1 MDRTR
6 WELTEEPHFYGP
18 HFADLVAR
26 GADVDGEARFVDAV
40 AARGSRILDAGSGM
54 GRVGSALQ
62 ARGHTVVGVDL
73 DADEIERSRQIF
85 PDLPVVQA
93 RLDRLEAADLAE
105 HGADFDLIVSVGNV
119 MVFLAENTE
128 REVLSHLHALARPG
142 GRLVV
147 GFAVRNGP
155 PSARDYPAEEFAADA
170 EASGWTL
177 EHRFATFELD
187 SWTEESEFLVA
198 VLRA

>member
-1 MDRTR
+1 VQRTR
-6 WELTEEPHFYGP
+6 WEQTEQPHLYGP
-18 HFADLVAR
+18 YFADLVAR
-26 GADVDGEARFVDAV
+26 GADIDGEARFVDAV

-73 DADEIERSRQIF
+73 DATEIERSRELF
-85 PDLPVVQA
+85 PKLPVVQA
-93 RLDRLEAADLAE
+93 RLDRLSADDLVE
-105 HGADFDLIVSVGNV
+105 HGADFDLVVCVGNV
-119 MVFLAENTE
+119 MVFLADGTE
-128 REVLSHLHALARPG
+128 REVLSRLHALARPS

-155 PSARDYPAEEFAADA
+155 PAARDYPVEEFTADA
-170 EASGWTL
+170 QAAGWTL

-187 SWTEESEFLVA
+187 PWTEDAEFLVA

>member
-18 HFADLVAR
+18 YFADLVAR
-26 GADVDGEARFVDAV
+26 GADIDGEARFVDAV
-40 AARGSRILDAGSGM
+40 AARGSKILDAGSGM

-73 DADEIERSRQIF
+73 DPEEIERSRQIF

-93 RLDRLEAADLAE
+93 RLDRLSADDLAE

-119 MVFLAENTE
+119 LVFLAENTE
-128 REVLSHLHALARPG
+128 REVLSRLHALARPG

-170 EASGWTL
+170 EASGWTF

-187 SWTEESEFLVA
+187 PWTDDAEFLVG
-198 VLRA
+198 VLRK

>member
-1 MDRTR
+1 MERTR
-6 WELTEEPHFYGP
+6 WEQTEEPHFYGP
-18 HFADLVAR
+18 YFADLVAR
-26 GADVDGEARFVDAV
+26 GADIDGEARFVDAV
-40 AARGSRILDAGSGM
+40 AGRGSKILDAGSGM
-54 GRVGSALQ
+54 GRVGAALQ

-73 DADEIERSRQIF
+73 DADELERSREIF
-85 PDLPVVQA
+85 PELPVVQA
-93 RLDRLEAADLAE
+93 RLDRLSPADLTE

-119 MVFLAENTE
+119 MVFLADGTE
-128 REVLSHLHALARPG
+128 REVLTRLHALARPG

-155 PSARDYPAEEFAADA
+155 PSARDYPAEEFVADA
-170 EASGWTL
+170 EASGWSV

-187 SWTEESEFLVA
+187 PWSEDADFLVA

>member
-26 GADVDGEARFVDAV
+26 GADVDGEARFVDAL

-62 ARGHTVVGVDL
+62 ARGHTVVGVDS
-73 DADEIERSRQIF
+73 DPDELERSRQIF
-85 PDLPVVQA
+85 PNLPVVLA

-105 HGADFDLIVSVGNV
+105 HGAEFDLIVSVGNV
-119 MVFLAENTE
+119 MVFLAENSE
-128 REVLSHLHALARPG
+128 REVLSRLHALARPG
-142 GRLVV
+142 GRLVA

-155 PSARDYPAEEFAADA
+155 PVARDYPAEEFAADA

-187 SWTEESEFLVA
+187 PWTVESDFLVA

>member
-6 WELTEEPHFYGP
+6 WELAEGSHLYGP

-40 AARGSRILDAGSGM
+40 GARGSKILDAGSGM

-73 DADEIERSRQIF
+73 DPDEIERSRQIF

-93 RLDRLEAADLAE
+93 RLDRLEVADLGE

-119 MVFLAENTE
+119 MVFLAEDTE
-128 REVLSHLHALARPG
+128 REVLTRLHALARPG

-155 PSARDYPAEEFAADA
+155 PSARNYPAEEFAADA

-187 SWTEESEFLVA
+187 PWTEESEFVVA
-198 VLRA
+198 VLRS

>member
-1 MDRTR
+1 MEPTR
-6 WELTEEPHFYGP
+6 WEQTEEPHLYGP
-18 HFADLVAR
+18 YFADLIAN
-26 GADVDGEARFVDAV
+26 GADVDGEARLVDAL
-40 AARGSRILDAGSGM
+40 ATRGSRILDAGSGM
-54 GRVGSALQ
+54 GRVGAALQ

-93 RLDRLEAADLAE
+93 RLDHLTPTDLGE
-105 HGADFDLIVSVGNV
+105 HGADFDLIVCVGNV
-119 MVFLAENTE
+119 LVFLADGSQ
-128 REVLSHLHALARPG
+128 RDVLASLRVLTRRG
-142 GRLVV
+142 GRLVA

-155 PSARDYPAEEFAADA
+155 PSARDYPVEEFAVDV
-170 EASGWTL
+170 EAAGWTL

-187 SWTEESEFLVA
+187 PWTEESDFLVA